1 MKKVLF
7 LCVAAVMGLSVLSCS
22 KDDIP
27 GKDSGLV
34 ISNYQL
40 ISISGG
46 REYAKEVYTP
56 TYDAQGRVVKT
67 VSETYTF
74 RDGEPR
80 LLRVEIRDFDYESS
94 TVSATDCWEIAS
106 PGKLDVMGP
115 DKYML
120 QFGDGLKLLK
130 VTEPDRTMD
139 YTYDGDYLSSYAVS
153 FTDDTPFMRN
163 YSWSGGDLVSMVEE
177 EGSGSYHV
185 SVAYGK
191 EANPF
196 VNTIDPLLPI
206 YSNMLPNFA
215 SANLIGK
222 SSAHLPVS
230 YKEDFYSD
238 INFSFKYTKDNKGR
252 IVRVDIKGDDPE
264 GYYDRAVVINYS
276 SL

>member
-1 MKKVLF
+1 MKKALF
-7 LCVAAVMGLSVLSCS
+7 FCTIAVMGLFVLSCN
-22 KDDIP
+22 KDDISSDES
-27 GKDSGLV
+27 DSV
-34 ISNYQL
+34 ISSYQV

-46 REYAKEVYTP
+46 REYAKEVFTP

-74 RDGEPR
+74 HDGETR

-106 PGKLDVMGP
+106 PGKLEVMGP

-153 FTDDTPFMRN
+153 FMDDTPFVIN
-163 YSWSGGDLVSMVEE
+163 YTWSGGDLVLATDSDM
-177 EGSGSYHV
+177 YHIQV
-185 SVAYGK
+185 TYGK

-196 VNTIDPLLPI
+196 VNTIDPLHAICLSMI
-206 YSNMLPNFA
+206 PNFA

-230 YKEDFYSD
+230 YKEDFYGD
-238 INFSFKYTKDNKGR
+238 INFSYKYTRDNKGR

-264 GYYDRAVVINYS
+264 GYYDRALVITYS